1 MGQILG
7 LLRIIAPVFRPSMRQ
22 QEIDSINMNTI
33 SDLKLTDSQVEDLAQ
48 VIVSKHMATIAIKYL
63 GLPHETVENLKL
75 IRQGD
80 YIAFNRDVLVLWRNK
95 NQGIDQVQVSRN

>member
-7 LLRIIAPVFRPSMRQ
+7 LLRILAPVFGPSMRQ
-22 QEIDSINMNTI
+22 REIDSINMDTI
-33 SDLKLTDSQVEDLAQ
+33 NDLKLTDSQVEDLAQ

-63 GLPHETVENLKL
+63 GLFHETVENLKL

-80 YIAFNRDVLVLWRNK
+80 YIAFNRDVLILWRNK

>member
-1 MGQILG
+1 M
-7 LLRIIAPVFRPSMRQ
+7 
-22 QEIDSINMNTI
+22 ETI

-63 GLPHETVENLKL
+63 GLSHEMVKNLKL

-80 YIAFNRDVLVLWRNK
+80 YIGFNRDILVLWRNK

>member
-7 LLRIIAPVFRPSMRQ
+7 LLRILAPVFRPSMRQ
-22 QEIDSINMNTI
+22 QEIESINMDTI

-63 GLPHETVENLKL
+63 VLSHETVENLKL

-95 NQGIDQVQVSRN
+95 NPGINQSQVSRN